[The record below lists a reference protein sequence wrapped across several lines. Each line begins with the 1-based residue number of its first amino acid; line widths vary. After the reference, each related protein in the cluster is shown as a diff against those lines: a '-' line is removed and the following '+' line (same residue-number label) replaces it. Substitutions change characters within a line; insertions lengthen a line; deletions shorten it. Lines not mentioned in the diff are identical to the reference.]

1 MVESWKMK
9 REPTE
14 EEYRRITEAIFVGD
28 RVEATY
34 IYISIT
40 ECGLTEAQTFIKQLT
55 SEVKS
60 GEEEKQVAK
69 KRRRTG
75 FWNRLTS
82 ALKE

>member
-1 MVESWKMK
+1 MK

-14 EEYRRITEAIFVGD
+14 EDYRRITEAILVGD

-40 ECGLTEAQTFIKQLT
+40 ECGLTEAQAFIRQLT
-55 SEVKS
+55 SEVNS
-60 GEEEKQVAK
+60 SEVERQTAK
-69 KRRRTG
+69 KRKRGG

-82 ALKE
+82 SLKG